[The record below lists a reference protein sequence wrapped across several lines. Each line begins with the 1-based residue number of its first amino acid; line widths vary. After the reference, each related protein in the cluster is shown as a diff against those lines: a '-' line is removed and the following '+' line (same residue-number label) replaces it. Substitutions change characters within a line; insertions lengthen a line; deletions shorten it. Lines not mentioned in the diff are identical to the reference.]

1 MADPPPPMI
10 PATEPALEPLWRLSA
25 PLPPSWAL
33 RAPRPPLERPKPDP
47 DMPTMA
53 AAKMEKIQRE
63 QLQRWADDQKTGQY
77 ERREERERE
86 QQSICDRTQ
95 SAFRRRLE
103 ATSRRREVAKKETVE
118 LVKRGAAEKA
128 ARHEVMEEMAVAEME
143 DKRCRCDHVRG
154 GDGPPPL
161 PLQAAVDRQGSWASL
176 PLPPDEAE
184 EARLLAKLPPWLP
197 AEVVADLSGDPASAA
212 YVQAVRDYH
221 SVPAVRAYHAVR
233 RQHAHRERK
242 LSSAAVA
249 PSLSSARST
258 SRLRTPSPPAF
269 RATFGTASTFAPRLA
284 CPPTSAVVALARSRL
299 IDMAS
304 NSPRPGLEASHPGL
318 AHSLAMVPQP
328 VTISDTRSQV
338 AGMRVVEPSTL
349 GLQDGIDVLLAM
361 DNQPQGQPA
370 AGGEDSA
377 RARQPAKGA
386 IAVASR
392 PLRLHTQMLK
402 PSERECDRDSGE
414 TVKQHNRFKA
424 SPTRVPKHQPA
435 TSGNRRKAKTVQ
447 PHTTRLSASRVVVS
461 RGSSSARERRSSG
474 RESILA
480 PWTLDPPTGRDSFGV
495 LVERPV
501 VDLISLQ

>member
-1 MADPPPPMI
+1 
-10 PATEPALEPLWRLSA
+10 
-25 PLPPSWAL
+25 
-33 RAPRPPLERPKPDP
+33 
-47 DMPTMA
+47 
-53 AAKMEKIQRE
+53 
-63 QLQRWADDQKTGQY
+63 
-77 ERREERERE
+77 
-86 QQSICDRTQ
+86 
-95 SAFRRRLE
+95 
-103 ATSRRREVAKKETVE
+103 
-118 LVKRGAAEKA
+118 
-128 ARHEVMEEMAVAEME
+128 
-143 DKRCRCDHVRG
+143 
-154 GDGPPPL
+154 
-161 PLQAAVDRQGSWASL
+161 
-176 PLPPDEAE
+176 
-184 EARLLAKLPPWLP
+184 
-197 AEVVADLSGDPASAA
+197 
-212 YVQAVRDYH
+212 
-221 SVPAVRAYHAVR
+221 
-233 RQHAHRERK
+233 
-242 LSSAAVA
+242 
-249 PSLSSARST
+249 
-258 SRLRTPSPPAF
+258 
-269 RATFGTASTFAPRLA
+269 
-284 CPPTSAVVALARSRL
+284 
-299 IDMAS
+299 MAS
-304 NSPRPGLEASHPGL
+304 NSPRQGLEASHPGL
-318 AHSLAMVPQP
+318 ARSLAMVPQP

-370 AGGEDSA
+370 

-414 TVKQHNRFKA
+414 AVKQHNRFKA

-495 LVERPV
+495 LVDRPV

>member
-1 MADPPPPMI
+1 MGEI
-10 PATEPALEPLWRLSA
+10 S
-25 PLPPSWAL
+25 
-33 RAPRPPLERPKPDP
+33 
-47 DMPTMA
+47 
-53 AAKMEKIQRE
+53 
-63 QLQRWADDQKTGQY
+63 
-77 ERREERERE
+77 
-86 QQSICDRTQ
+86 
-95 SAFRRRLE
+95 
-103 ATSRRREVAKKETVE
+103 
-118 LVKRGAAEKA
+118 
-128 ARHEVMEEMAVAEME
+128 
-143 DKRCRCDHVRG
+143 
-154 GDGPPPL
+154 
-161 PLQAAVDRQGSWASL
+161 
-176 PLPPDEAE
+176 
-184 EARLLAKLPPWLP
+184 
-197 AEVVADLSGDPASAA
+197 
-212 YVQAVRDYH
+212 
-221 SVPAVRAYHAVR
+221 
-233 RQHAHRERK
+233 
-242 LSSAAVA
+242 
-249 PSLSSARST
+249 
-258 SRLRTPSPPAF
+258 
-269 RATFGTASTFAPRLA
+269 

-304 NSPRPGLEASHPGL
+304 NSPRQGLEASHPGL
-318 AHSLAMVPQP
+318 TRSLAMVPQP
-328 VTISDTRSQV
+328 VTISDTRSQE

-361 DNQPQGQPA
+361 DTQPH

-447 PHTTRLSASRVVVS
+447 PHTTRVGASRVVVS

-495 LVERPV
+495 LGVDRPV